1 MEVSLKEIDLT
12 SRHILENLFP
22 LYIYDMSEYMGWSPN
37 QEGLFIY
44 NNSNFDVYWDREDH
58 TPYFICVDGDIAGFV
73 LIRKY
78 PTNLSLYDI
87 EQFFILR
94 KYKRKGVGKGAIAQV
109 LNHYPGEWQIR
120 VLLENS
126 GALAF
131 WEAAIANAVGRNYTL
146 EKDIDVDKEM
156 HFIRFNVLNR

>member
-58 TPYFICVDGDIAGFV
+58 APYFILVDGDIAGFV

-78 PTNLSLYDI
+78 PINLSLYDI
-87 EQFFILR
+87 EQFSSCENTREKALG
-94 KYKRKGVGKGAIAQV
+94 KR
-109 LNHYPGEWQIR
+109 
-120 VLLENS
+120 LLHK
-126 GALAF
+126 F
-131 WEAAIANAVGRNYTL
+131 
-146 EKDIDVDKEM
+146 
-156 HFIRFNVLNR
+156 